1 MSIGRFTSLSMV
13 KSNIAFKYFFLKQ
26 EIYNEKTRG
35 FTLIEIMIIVAI
47 IGILASIAL
56 GYANKGDDNTPA
68 QIEHYDKKS
77 ENCCG

>member
-1 MSIGRFTSLSMV
+1 
-13 KSNIAFKYFFLKQ
+13 
-26 EIYNEKTRG
+26 
-35 FTLIEIMIIVAI
+35 MIIVAI

>member
-1 MSIGRFTSLSMV
+1 MHL
-13 KSNIAFKYFFLKQ
+13 NIFFKTGDIQWK
-26 EIYNEKTRG
+26 KTRG